1 MSAPNG
7 PSLRD
12 ISKIGHQMIAD
23 IVQRDSKVLDVGCD
37 DGDLMFLLEQTKNVD
52 ARGMELLQSQVNKC
66 VARGLAVVQG
76 DADEDL
82 QHYPDGAFDYAIMS
96 QVVQATRDPA
106 QVLDDLLR
114 VANRAVL
121 SFPNFAHWR
130 NRVQIALHGNMPV
143 TDKLPYTWH
152 DTPNIHFCSIVDF
165 LDLCDRLGATTEQ
178 LIVLDSAGRE
188 VRQTASIKWKNLV
201 GEQAL
206 IVLSRDGRNNHNG

>member
-12 ISKIGHQMIAD
+12 ISRVGHQRIAD
-23 IVQRDSKVLDVGCD
+23 IVQPGTKVLDVGCD
-37 DGDLMFLLEQTKNVD
+37 DGDLMRLLEQTKRVD
-52 ARGMELLQSQVNKC
+52 ARGMELLQAQVNKC

-114 VANRAVL
+114 ISDRAVL

-130 NRVQIALHGNMPV
+130 NRVQIALRGHMPV
-143 TDKLPYTWH
+143 TEKLPYSWY
-152 DTPNIHFCSIVDF
+152 DTPNIHFCSIIDF
-165 LDLCDRLGATTEQ
+165 VRLCENLGANIER
-178 LIVLDSAGRE
+178 LIVLDSKGNE
-188 VRQTASIKWKNLV
+188 VRETASLGWKNLV

-206 IVLSRDGRNNHNG
+206 IVLRRSA

>member
-12 ISKIGHQMIAD
+12 ISQIGHQMIAD
-23 IVQRDSKVLDVGCD
+23 IVQPNSRVLDVGCD
-37 DGDLMFLLEQTKNVD
+37 DGDLMLLLEETKSVD

-114 VANRAVL
+114 VANRAIL

-143 TDKLPYTWH
+143 TDKLPYSWH

-165 LDLCDRLGATTEQ
+165 LGLCRKLGATTEH
-178 LIVLDSAGRE
+178 LIVLDGKGQE
-188 VRQTASIKWKNLV
+188 VRPSASIRWKNLV

-206 IVLSRDGRNNHNG
+206 IVLRRGGANG